1 MRDLSR
7 LFQPKSIAVFGGW
20 WAENVITQCQKI
32 GFTGEIWPVHPTRDT
47 IKGVPCYKSVADLP
61 AGPDAAFL
69 GINRHAVIGV
79 TADLAA
85 RNCGGAICFASGFAE
100 AGDQDLQD
108 QLINA
113 AGEMPLLGPN
123 CYGFLNYLDGA
134 VLWPDQHG
142 GVPVESGVALV
153 SQSSNI
159 VINMSMQARGL
170 PIAYIACVGNQAQ
183 TSLTDMTDTLLQ
195 DNRVTAA
202 GLYIEGIIDV
212 AAFAAMADA
221 ARAAGKYLVAIKSG
235 KTAASQ
241 NAATSH
247 TAALAG
253 DAAASS
259 AFLKQCGVFE
269 VDTPEEMLELLK
281 ILHLFGP
288 LSGANISAMCCSG
301 GETGLIADLTGD
313 KALNWPDIPAGN
325 HADLTDCLGELVAIS
340 NPLDYHTFIWGD
352 EDAMTTTF
360 SSMMGNWV
368 DASVLVIDFPR
379 SDRCSDEAWHPAVT
393 AMKRASKMSG
403 TKAIMLGSISEG
415 ISDSWASHLIA
426 NDIVP
431 LCGLADGLRAIEL
444 AANYHPP
451 SGAWRPLPALQ
462 DNPDSPHMLDE
473 ADAKTMLAAAGV
485 PVPRGKKFASIED
498 ITTAKIT
505 TAKMTAVTGGLT
517 APLVLKGLGHAH
529 KSEAGLVQ
537 LGLAAADILP
547 AATKMA
553 TRNGKLTHSGGFL
566 IEEMVA
572 PPIAE
577 LLVGLR
583 RDPLYG
589 ISLTIGMGGVTAEI
603 LQDTVTHV
611 LPIDEAAILAAFDQL
626 KMAALL
632 HGYRGKPAADCPAAA
647 AAISAMMALITENH
661 NIVEIEVNPLM
672 LGPVGGG
679 AIAADAV
686 IWLADKP

>member
-32 GFTGEIWPVHPTRDT
+32 GFTGEMWPVHPTRDT

-69 GINRHAVIGV
+69 GINRHAVIEV

-108 QLINA
+108 QLIKA

-195 DNRVTAA
+195 DDRVTAA

-288 LSGANISAMCCSG
+288 LSGASGCSRRAQRPTPG
-301 GETGLIADLTGD
+301 QT
-313 KALNWPDIPAGN
+313 
-325 HADLTDCLGELVAIS
+325 
-340 NPLDYHTFIWGD
+340 
-352 EDAMTTTF
+352 
-360 SSMMGNWV
+360 
-368 DASVLVIDFPR
+368 R
-379 SDRCSDEAWHPAVT
+379 
-393 AMKRASKMSG
+393 RASPS
-403 TKAIMLGSISEG
+403 AR
-415 ISDSWASHLIA
+415 
-426 NDIVP
+426 
-431 LCGLADGLRAIEL
+431 LAQSCMTPEVLR
-444 AANYHPP
+444 
-451 SGAWRPLPALQ
+451 GA
-462 DNPDSPHMLDE
+462 E
-473 ADAKTMLAAAGV
+473 C
-485 PVPRGKKFASIED
+485 
-498 ITTAKIT
+498 
-505 TAKMTAVTGGLT
+505 
-517 APLVLKGLGHAH
+517 
-529 KSEAGLVQ
+529 
-537 LGLAAADILP
+537 
-547 AATKMA
+547 
-553 TRNGKLTHSGGFL
+553 KLSRQH
-566 IEEMVA
+566 
-572 PPIAE
+572 
-577 LLVGLR
+577 
-583 RDPLYG
+583 
-589 ISLTIGMGGVTAEI
+589 
-603 LQDTVTHV
+603 
-611 LPIDEAAILAAFDQL
+611 
-626 KMAALL
+626 
-632 HGYRGKPAADCPAAA
+632 
-647 AAISAMMALITENH
+647 
-661 NIVEIEVNPLM
+661 
-672 LGPVGGG
+672 
-679 AIAADAV
+679 
-686 IWLADKP
+686 